1 MTDNE
6 LEHQRLKLMS
16 VTIIGLAA
24 MFVLFVI
31 GFAII
36 YHLDKWIAAG
46 YLECS
51 NIASHAKL

>member
-6 LEHQRLKLMS
+6 LELQRLKLMS
-16 VTIIGLAA
+16 ITIIGLAA
-24 MFVLFVI
+24 MFVILAI

-46 YLECS
+46 YL
-51 NIASHAKL
+51 